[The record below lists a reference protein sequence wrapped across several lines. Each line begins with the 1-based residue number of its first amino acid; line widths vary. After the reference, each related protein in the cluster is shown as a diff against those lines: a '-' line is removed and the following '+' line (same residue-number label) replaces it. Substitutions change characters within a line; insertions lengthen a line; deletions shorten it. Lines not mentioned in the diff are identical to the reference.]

1 MFREVHS
8 LNKSRKA
15 SYSSR
20 TVRLEREI
28 RQLYAGRMDGRTD
41 GRKRRTCM
49 VYYTVAMQIS
59 VQ

>member
-41 GRKRRTCM
+41 ASAGPVWFITL
-49 VYYTVAMQIS
+49 
-59 VQ
+59 